1 MSAIELTTPIPNEQI
16 AKLKAGD
23 PVLLNGT
30 MVTARDAGH
39 KYLIENFVEQH
50 NEAEQETFDKLRGY
64 LENGIIYHCGPVV
77 KKEEN
82 GSYRF
87 ISAGPTTS
95 IREEVYESEVMALF
109 DIAGVIGKGGMG
121 GKTLKGCMESTCVYF
136 HAIGGAGALIAKSVK
151 RVVDVLKIE
160 FGTPEAFWVIEV
172 ENFPCLVTM
181 DSHGNSVHDRVAE
194 ESGRKFKEM
203 LDR

>member
-1 MSAIELTTPIPNEQI
+1 MSAIKLTTPVSNEEI
-16 AKLKAGD
+16 AELNAGD
-23 PVLLNGT
+23 AVLLNGI

-39 KYLIENFVEQH
+39 KYLIENFVDQH
-50 NEAEQETFDKLRGY
+50 NDAEQETFDKLNGY
-64 LENGIIYHCGPVV
+64 LKNGSIYHCGPIVR
-77 KKEEN
+77 EEED

-121 GKTLKGCMESTCVYF
+121 DKTLKGCTESTCVYF
-136 HAIGGAGALIAKSVK
+136 HAIGGAGALIAKCVK

-181 DSHGNSVHDRVAE
+181 DSKGKSVHDDVAGV
-194 ESGRKFKEM
+194 SGKNFK
-203 LDR
+203 DIIGR